1 MEKASSYNGFDQM
14 LNYFI
19 SILQGSRKLLL
30 NWQKFTC
37 NLQKILS
44 LLLKG
49 FSQGDHQTAQWKAA
63 IKIYLCG
70 LWMTWMYN

>member
-30 NWQKFTC
+30 NRQKFTC

-49 FSQGDHQTAQWKAA
+49 FSQGDHQTAQ
-63 IKIYLCG
+63 
-70 LWMTWMYN
+70 